1 MDLLNEGMVFRIC
14 IVILVRVFLLYGHYY
29 NCMSSLMESIREQRK
44 VERRIVDGLKP
55 IQEKTASV
63 YLRTLLEII
72 SMDSQKHMA
81 ICDYILE
88 MMSGEKEERVSDY
101 LFDSEAKN
109 AFRQHVD
116 LESSMIE
123 RLEGVEISD
132 SRYRALVDYM
142 LDEKR
147 RHHKVL
153 SKLYS
158 LLEAGG
164 KDMSEY
170 YEIADDL
177 MIRAHLTGQGAR
189 SQP

>member
-1 MDLLNEGMVFRIC
+1 
-14 IVILVRVFLLYGHYY
+14 
-29 NCMSSLMESIREQRK
+29 MSSLMESIREQREI
-44 VERRIVDGLKP
+44 ERSIVDGLKP
-55 IQEKTASV
+55 IQERTESV
-63 YLRTLLEII
+63 YLRTLLGII
-72 SMDSQKHMA
+72 SMDSKKHMA

-88 MMSGEKEERVSDY
+88 MMSGEDEERVPDY
-101 LFDSEAKN
+101 LLDSDAKD

-123 RLEGVEISD
+123 QLEGVEISD

-153 SKLYS
+153 SRLYG
-158 LLEAGG
+158 LLKSGD
-164 KDMSEY
+164 KNMSEY

-177 MIRAHLTGQGAR
+177 MIGAHLTGQGAR